1 MRHIII
7 SLLCSLCMPL
17 AAQDFAIGAD
27 ISWATEQE
35 QKGEKLFDWQG
46 KERECTALMKSM
58 GMNAVRLRVWV
69 DPSRHGNW
77 CNKEDVL
84 VKALRAKALG
94 MDIMIDFH
102 YSDWW
107 ADPAKQNIPK
117 AWEKMSYKAML
128 KALRAHTIEV
138 LTLLKDNGVSP
149 RWVQVGNETSN
160 GMLWSVVTDPVTGWE
175 VKDAEGNTTI
185 TKSMGHVERNPKQY
199 AGFIREGYDAVKS
212 VCPEAIVIVHLD
224 NGFDNALY
232 NHNLDTI
239 LENGGKFDMIGM
251 SLYPYWA
258 MEAKKEPNAWQTIA
272 DCMKN
277 IRAVTKKY
285 DRDVMIVETGF
296 LVDEHRPWVMAMGRE
311 QYADIIRRA
320 QSETGG
326 RCKGVFYWEPEC
338 RPSQYKLGA
347 FGSDGRPT
355 DIMRALADV
364 NVRKGLSYYD
374 RPVVEIKTTEGDI
387 YVELMN
393 ETPIHRDAFL
403 RITELCAFDSV
414 LFHRVIKDF
423 MIQFGDPTT
432 KDAPPTSVEHPSALL
447 GEGDFLTAD
456 GQKSMPSEI
465 LYPRLFHKRGALAA
479 AREPDDVNPEKRSS
493 SSQFYIVWGK
503 WPAVS
508 GRAPYTEQLGYYK
521 EYQQPGTPWLDAGYT
536 VFGQV
541 MDGLDTIDRIQRS
554 QTDSNDRPVKDVRIL
569 SMRRLPIPAIP
580 AK

>member
-212 VCPEAIVIVHLD
+212 VCPAAIVIVHLD

-296 LVDEHRPWVMAMGRE
+296 LVDPERPYVMHQGRE
-311 QYADIIRRA
+311 QYREILRRA
-320 QSETGG
+320 MTETGG
-326 RCKGVFYWEPEC
+326 RCRGVFYWEPAC
-338 RPSQYKLGA
+338 RPSLYKLGA
-347 FGSDGRPT
+347 FGEDGHPT
-355 DIMRALADV
+355 DILRALKDIGAKV
-364 NVRKGLSYYD
+364 EGYD
-374 RPVVEIKTTEGDI
+374 RKRVTIHTTEGDI
-387 YVELMN
+387 PVELYN
-393 ETPIHRDAFL
+393 ETPVNRDNFL
-403 RITELCAFDSV
+403 HLATSHGMDSI
-414 LFHRVIKDF
+414 LFHRVIEGF
-423 MIQFGDPTT
+423 MIQTGDPQSRHAPATT
-432 KDAPPTSVEHPSALL
+432 KENPSPLL
-447 GEGDFLTAD
+447 GEDDVPSVD
-456 GQKSMPSEI
+456 GRKRLPAEI
-465 LYPRLFHKRGALAA
+465 VYPRFFHKRGALAI
-479 AREPDDVNPEKRSS
+479 AREPDSDNPKKDGS

-503 WPAVS
+503 WPVVK
-508 GRAPYTEQLGYYK
+508 GRTPYVDKLAYYDD
-521 EYQQPGTPWLDAGYT
+521 YQQPGTPWLDGGYT
-536 VFGQV
+536 VIGETV
-541 MDGLDTIDRIQRS
+541 AGWDTVERIQAAER
-554 QTDSNDRPVKDVRIL
+554 DANDRPIKDRRIL
-569 SMRRLPIPAIP
+569 SMEIVE
-580 AK
+580 